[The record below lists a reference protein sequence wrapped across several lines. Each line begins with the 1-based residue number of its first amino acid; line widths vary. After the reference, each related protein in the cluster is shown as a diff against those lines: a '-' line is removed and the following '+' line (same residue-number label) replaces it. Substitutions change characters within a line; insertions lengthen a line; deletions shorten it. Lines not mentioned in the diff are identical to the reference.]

1 MKRGICFILIFVLI
15 FGCSACVKKNQPAV
29 KNGYT
34 FTDDLGR
41 SVTVNSPGRT
51 AVLLGSFV
59 DVWLLAGGEIC
70 AAPNDAWEDYDFDL
84 PESTVNLGGTK
95 ELNLEL
101 LLNAKPDFVIA
112 SANSVHHL
120 EWRETLERAG
130 ITTAYFKVSDFDDY
144 LRMLKI
150 CTDIT
155 GNAQAYQEY
164 GLSQK
169 TQIDEIISRC
179 KGRKQQK
186 ILLLRSSAARIRAK
200 NSYNNVMGE
209 MLMNLGCI
217 NIADGS
223 STLLDDLN
231 IESIAIQ
238 DPEKIFIVE
247 VADEPEKIREC
258 VENFFN
264 ENPLWKE
271 LSAVKSG
278 NVWFMEKKLYNMKPN
293 AEWAEAYEKLE
304 KILYGE
310 N

>member
-1 MKRGICFILIFVLI
+1 MKRGICFVLILVTI
-15 FGCSACVKKNQPAV
+15 FGCSACAKENQPV
-29 KNGYT
+29 EKDGYT
-34 FTDDLGR
+34 FTDDLNR
-41 SVTVNSPGRT
+41 TVTVKKYERT
-51 AVLLGSFV
+51 AVLLGSFA

-84 PESTVNLGGTK
+84 PDDTVNLGGTK

-101 LLNAKPDFVIA
+101 LLAAKPDFVIA
-112 SANSVHHL
+112 SANSAHHL
-120 EWRETLERAG
+120 EWKETLEQAG
-130 ITTAYFKVSDFDDY
+130 ITTAYFKVSDFEDY
-144 LRMLKI
+144 LSMLKI

-155 GNAQAYQEY
+155 GNTEAYQLY

-169 TQIDEIISRC
+169 SKIDEIIKRC
-179 KGRKQQK
+179 EGRKQHK

-200 NSYNNVMGE
+200 NSYNNVAGE

-217 NIADGS
+217 NIADS
-223 STLLDDLN
+223 SSALLDDLN
-231 IESIAIQ
+231 IESIALQ

-258 VENFFN
+258 VEKFFN

-271 LSAVKSG
+271 LTAVKNG
-278 NVWFMEKKLYNMKPN
+278 NVYFLEKKLYNMKPN